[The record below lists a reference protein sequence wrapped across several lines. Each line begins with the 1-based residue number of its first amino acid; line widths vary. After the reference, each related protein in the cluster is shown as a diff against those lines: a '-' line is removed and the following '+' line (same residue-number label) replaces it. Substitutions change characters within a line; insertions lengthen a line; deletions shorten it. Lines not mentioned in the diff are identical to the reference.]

1 MQYNYYKDELLLFVD
16 PDRIYWPDFPEEK
29 WKEAS
34 NRVRKILRELD
45 LSNDKAANTLAKNI
59 WYKKRYDENME
70 TIIRKQLKLYR
81 EYYYGELKR

>member
-29 WKEAS
+29 WKEAR
-34 NRVRKILRELD
+34 NRVKEIVRKLN

-70 TIIRKQLKLYR
+70 TIIMEQLKLYR
-81 EYYYGELKR
+81 EYYYGELTR